1 MAIDIRGV
9 SPVNKGAQLMLTAI
23 SDRLGSTRVLS
34 SNPWQGTYDR
44 RSRLGL
50 RQTIHHYRFRRAS
63 VFAGNALPAKAA
75 DKFGLVRDRDIT
87 GVLDASGFAYSDS
100 FSLDRHQ
107 REAFFGRRWA
117 KAGVP
122 KIMLPQAFGPFRDKE
137 KARLAA
143 EILDQAEVVF
153 ARDDVSLANLNEL
166 GIETEVIRSV
176 DFTIGLHPPEMD
188 PVKGTPFV
196 AIVPNT
202 KIVSSG
208 RSKASDYTALLEQYA
223 VAAERAGREALL
235 VVHEDTDRSIAEEI
249 ASRRGLDIFED
260 EDPLILKAVLGQADA
275 IVASRFHAVV
285 GALAQGVPSV
295 VLGWS
300 HKYAQLLNDFGV
312 PQWSAD
318 LQDDPSETLAAVM
331 NDAAGVATA
340 RARRSDLIRQ
350 VDQMWSRTEQALR

>member
-1 MAIDIRGV
+1 M
-9 SPVNKGAQLMLTAI
+9 
-23 SDRLGSTRVLS
+23 
-34 SNPWQGTYDR
+34 
-44 RSRLGL
+44 
-50 RQTIHHYRFRRAS
+50 
-63 VFAGNALPAKAA
+63 
-75 DKFGLVRDRDIT
+75 
-87 GVLDASGFAYSDS
+87 LDASGFAYSDS

-107 REAFFGRRWA
+107 REAFFGRRWS

-153 ARDDVSLANLNEL
+153 ARDDVSLANLQDL

-176 DFTIGLHPPEMD
+176 DFTIGLHPPKMD
-188 PVKGTPFV
+188 RVKATPFV

-208 RSKASDYTALLEQYA
+208 RATASEYVALLEQYA
-223 VAAERAGREALL
+223 VAAERSGREALL
-235 VVHEDTDRSIAEEI
+235 VVHEDTDLSIAAEI
-249 ASRRGLDIFED
+249 AGRRGLDIFED
-260 EDPLILKAVLGQADA
+260 DDPLILKAVLGQADA

-331 NDAAGVATA
+331 NDATGRDGPCATKRPHPAG
-340 RARRSDLIRQ
+340 RSD
-350 VDQMWSRTEQALR
+350 VVED